1 MNNDPVILTVDPETS
16 NHAFFLMTF
25 GYCDYLLFD
34 KEFPIQGNFE
44 KFGGQF
50 DKTLYN
56 DTKLLFASDKNE
68 SAIVAF
74 SKLKV
79 LIKVVDF
86 VAKTLLDNSVDNKME
101 LIYERDLKNDKI
113 DYQQAKDFFF
123 SSATKFFDELKENF
137 SDQPHVLEFIQK
149 LVTWKKKSF

>member
-16 NHAFFLMTF
+16 NYTFFQIAF

-44 KFGGQF
+44 KSSGQF

-56 DTKLLFASDKNE
+56 DTKSLFTSDKKE
-68 SAIVAF
+68 SAIITF

-86 VAKTLLDNSVDNKME
+86 VAKTLLDNSVDDKME
-101 LIYERDLKNDKI
+101 RIYERDLKNDKI
-113 DYQQAKDFFF
+113 EYQQAKDFFF
-123 SSATKFFDELKENF
+123 SGATKFFDDLKENF

>member
-1 MNNDPVILTVDPETS
+1 MNNDPIILTVDTETS
-16 NHAFFLMTF
+16 HYAFFQMAF
-25 GYCDYLLFD
+25 GFCDYFLFD
-34 KEFPIQGNFE
+34 KVFSIQGNFE
-44 KFGGQF
+44 KSGGQF
-50 DKTLYN
+50 DNSLYN
-56 DTKLLFASDKNE
+56 DTKSLFSSDKNE
-68 SAIVAF
+68 SAIVTF
-74 SKLKV
+74 SKLKI

-86 VAKTLLDNSVDNKME
+86 VAKTLLNNSVDNKME